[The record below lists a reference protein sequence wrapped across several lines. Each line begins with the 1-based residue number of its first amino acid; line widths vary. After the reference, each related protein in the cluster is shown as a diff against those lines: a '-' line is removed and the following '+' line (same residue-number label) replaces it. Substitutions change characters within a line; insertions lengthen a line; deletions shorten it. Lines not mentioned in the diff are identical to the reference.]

1 MNTKQFIQLLEQEV
15 EDFVQTQAEK
25 IVSFEDDPMAYILQK
40 YPSLKATLED
50 LMTSNFEDYIT
61 GIYVMAP
68 KPTTFKVLLHNGQH
82 FFLIY
87 ARDSYI
93 AKIAGKKYYLLNI
106 GEQEYAIKSISDL
119 LTMGMPP
126 GAEGPDEEVDND
138 SSAGSDDTPD
148 DTSADD
154 DTGGDDDELSEA
166 KEKDT
171 ETDDYGRPFVDP
183 KGSRT
188 YMDPDEMT
196 PAARARKMMGEK
208 KIRIVKESIEKKKSP
223 LKFKIVK
230 EGKAEDR
237 DEAKNIIKKELSLSD
252 SDFKDKGLNFYVL
265 VPNKERQNTIDK
277 IESINTGTDK
287 KFEYISTPTSFSSI
301 GYFMYGQSKFGI
313 KPTEKQGG
321 KSAGLDNEDVFIS
334 EINNLLQDGPKNIKI
349 TSGKNTID
357 FNNVTKV
364 IGTGLSTGEYSKSDA
379 NFYNGEKDLGGVSIK
394 KDNAIF
400 WESADVRFAPEVKN
414 LVNAIVS
421 GSLGDEIS
429 YVPLKDARG
438 NPDPVIIRMYNKKE
452 NKPIAGIIVDDLPE
466 QDIQQVIF
474 GNDKVPVIKGTF
486 RPSDFKVEGNTIVI
500 SVSKIYKDLNDVEK
514 DGALPVLNI
523 RHDKTRR
530 SSRGLRALL
539 QTQSSVLKDGN
550 LKGNNIKLS
559 HSSFN

>member
-148 DTSADD
+148 DIPADD
-154 DTGGDDDELSEA
+154 DTGGDDDELSEN

-208 KIRIVKESIEKKKSP
+208 KIRIVKESVEKKK
-223 LKFKIVK
+223 V
-230 EGKAEDR
+230 
-237 DEAKNIIKKELSLSD
+237 
-252 SDFKDKGLNFYVL
+252 
-265 VPNKERQNTIDK
+265 
-277 IESINTGTDK
+277 
-287 KFEYISTPTSFSSI
+287 TS
-301 GYFMYGQSKFGI
+301 
-313 KPTEKQGG
+313 
-321 KSAGLDNEDVFIS
+321 
-334 EINNLLQDGPKNIKI
+334 
-349 TSGKNTID
+349 
-357 FNNVTKV
+357 
-364 IGTGLSTGEYSKSDA
+364 
-379 NFYNGEKDLGGVSIK
+379 
-394 KDNAIF
+394 
-400 WESADVRFAPEVKN
+400 
-414 LVNAIVS
+414 
-421 GSLGDEIS
+421 
-429 YVPLKDARG
+429 
-438 NPDPVIIRMYNKKE
+438 
-452 NKPIAGIIVDDLPE
+452 
-466 QDIQQVIF
+466 
-474 GNDKVPVIKGTF
+474 
-486 RPSDFKVEGNTIVI
+486 
-500 SVSKIYKDLNDVEK
+500 
-514 DGALPVLNI
+514 
-523 RHDKTRR
+523 
-530 SSRGLRALL
+530 
-539 QTQSSVLKDGN
+539 
-550 LKGNNIKLS
+550 
-559 HSSFN
+559 